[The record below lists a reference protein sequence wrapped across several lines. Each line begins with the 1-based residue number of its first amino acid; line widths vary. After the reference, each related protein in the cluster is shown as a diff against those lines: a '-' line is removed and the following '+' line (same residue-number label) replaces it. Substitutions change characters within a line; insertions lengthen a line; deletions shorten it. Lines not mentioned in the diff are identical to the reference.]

1 MSGRNTRPA
10 KALEGK
16 RKRQMRDLP
25 ARIEN
30 AVSKAV
36 AFGSYNPTAS
46 MKDSVIDKIRNR
58 LDAIQGVRTGRNVG
72 RGTIEYETS
81 SRRKKIKIPEDPDL
95 PIEPRVKRV
104 PFIGDEPQNQISRGG
119 GIGYK
124 REIGKQLGTSEMPVG
139 KAIRDSNKSLFA
151 PKGQDKNSTQYFSKG
166 GDVRYN
172 TNRGKTY

>member
-25 ARIEN
+25 AIIEN
-30 AVSKAV
+30 AVAKAV
-36 AFGSYNPTAS
+36 AFGSYNPTAN

-95 PIEPRVKRV
+95 PIEPRTKRGFSG
-104 PFIGDEPQNQISRGG
+104 PEPQNQISRGRG
-119 GIGYK
+119 MGYK
-124 REIGKQLGTSEMPVG
+124 REMSKQLGTTEMPVG
-139 KAIRDSNKSLFA
+139 KAVRDTDKGIYSSQ
-151 PKGQDKNSTQYFSKG
+151 GQDKNLTQKFTLG
-166 GDVRYN
+166 GDVRHN
-172 TNRGKTY
+172 PNRGKTY

>member
-25 ARIEN
+25 TRIEN
-30 AVSKAV
+30 AVSRAM
-36 AFGSYNPTAS
+36 GSDSYNPTAS

-81 SRRKKIKIPEDPDL
+81 SRKKKIKIPKDPDL
-95 PIEPRVKRV
+95 PIEPRTKRG
-104 PFIGDEPQNQISRGG
+104 FSGSEPQNQISRGRG
-119 GIGYK
+119 MGYK
-124 REIGKQLGTSEMPVG
+124 REMSKQLGTTEMPVG
-139 KAIRDSNKSLFA
+139 KAVRDTDKGIYSSQ
-151 PKGQDKNSTQYFSKG
+151 GQDRNLTQKFTSG

>member
-58 LDAIQGVRTGRNVG
+58 LDAIQGVRKGRNVA
-72 RGTIEYETS
+72 RGTIEYSE
-81 SRRKKIKIPEDPDL
+81 
-95 PIEPRVKRV
+95 
-104 PFIGDEPQNQISRGG
+104 GG
-119 GIGYK
+119 
-124 REIGKQLGTSEMPVG
+124 LAS
-139 KAIRDSNKSLFA
+139 
-151 PKGQDKNSTQYFSKG
+151 
-166 GDVRYN
+166 DVRHN
-172 TNRGKTY
+172 PNRGKTY